1 MSVKDKE
8 IVVPG
13 ELLAEGMDYVPSQGT
28 YRDKERIIAS
38 RLGIANIEGKVIK
51 IIPLSGKYLPKKND
65 VMICK
70 IVEILIAG
78 WRMETNSAYTAMLSM
93 KDATSEY
100 IARGADLTR
109 YFDIGDYII
118 TKITNVT
125 SQKLVDVTMR
135 GPGLR
140 KLQGGRIIT
149 VNPNK
154 VPRIIGK
161 QGTMIS
167 MVKQATDCRIIVGQ
181 NGIVWI
187 QGDPKNEFVAAET
200 IKKIEKQAHISGL
213 TERIKKELEAF
224 NPQVQWKGDQ
234 DSIQETSGQQGF

>member
-1 MSVKDKE
+1 MSGLKVRDKD

-13 ELLAEGMDYVPSQGT
+13 EVLAEAMDYVPSQGT
-28 YRDKERIIAS
+28 YRSGNRIIAQ
-38 RLGIANIEGKVIK
+38 RLGILNLEGKVMK
-51 IIPLSGKYLPKKND
+51 IIPLSGKYLPRKND
-65 VMICK
+65 VIVCK

-109 YFDIGDYII
+109 YFGIGDYIV

-140 KLQGGRIIT
+140 KLRGGRIIS
-149 VNPNK
+149 VNTHK

-181 NGIVWI
+181 NGLIWI
-187 QGDPKNEFVAAET
+187 QGEPKNELMAANIIE
-200 IKKIEKQAHISGL
+200 KIERESHTNGL
-213 TERIKKELEAF
+213 TERIKKMLEEYR
-224 NPQVQWKGDQ
+224 PGIEWKKGDS
-234 DSIQETSGQQGF
+234 DNL

>member
-8 IVVPG
+8 ITVPG
-13 ELLAEGMDYVPSQGT
+13 ETLAEGMDYVPSQGT
-28 YRDKERIIAS
+28 YRDKEKIIAS
-38 RLGIANIEGKVIK
+38 RLGITSVEGKVIK

-65 VMICK
+65 VILCK

-109 YFDIGDYII
+109 YFDIGDYIL
-118 TKITNVT
+118 TKVENVT

-140 KLQGGRIIT
+140 KLRGGRIIKA
-149 VNPNK
+149 NPNK

-167 MVKQATDCRIIVGQ
+167 MIKQATDCRIIVGQ
-181 NGIVWI
+181 NGIIWI
-187 QGDPKNEFVAAET
+187 QGDPKNELVAAET
-200 IKKIEKQAHISGL
+200 IKKIEKEAHKSGL
-213 TERIKKELEAF
+213 TEKIKKELEAY

-234 DSIQETSGQQGF
+234 DSIQETF